1 MTSIKDPVGLLED
14 DNAGLPAGESV
25 VAGRRS
31 VLGGL
36 VRTARPK
43 QWLKNLLVFA
53 APGAAGVLGHAS
65 AAGHALAAFAV
76 MCVTACGVYFVND
89 ALDVE
94 ADRQHPRTRCRPVAA
109 GVIPVGAALAIG
121 AALAALGLGLS
132 PLVSTKLLVIVA
144 VYLVVQLAYQLW
156 LKSQPIVDMAAVA
169 SGFVLRAIAGA
180 VAVGVP
186 ISQWFLIVATFGSLF
201 MVGGKRL
208 SDLRSDDGEP
218 LATRHGVAGYS
229 EAFLRSVVVLSA
241 SVAITAYCL
250 WAFENVK
257 AVTASDGHAALLFQL
272 SIVPFTLA
280 VLRYGLLVDQ
290 GHGGAPEEV
299 VLGDR
304 QLVAL
309 GLIWAAIFALGVYW

>member
-1 MTSIKDPVGLLED
+1 MTWLKDPVGVLD
-14 DNAGLPAGESV
+14 DGSTGPAAGVPAG
-25 VAGRRS
+25 GRRA
-31 VLGGL
+31 VLRGL

-65 AAGHALAAFAV
+65 VAAHAVAAFGV

-89 ALDVE
+89 GLDAE
-94 ADRQHPRTRCRPVAA
+94 MDRDHPRTRSRPVAA
-109 GVIPVGAALAIG
+109 GVIPVGAALAVG
-121 AALAALGLGLS
+121 VALAVLGLGLS
-132 PLVSTKLLVIVA
+132 ALVSTKLLVIVA
-144 VYLVVQLAYQLW
+144 VYLAVQIAYQLW
-156 LKSQPIVDMAAVA
+156 LKSQPVVDMAAVA

-208 SDLRSDDGEP
+208 SDLRNGDGEP
-218 LATRHGVAGYS
+218 LAARPGVAGYS
-229 EAFLRSVVVLSA
+229 EAFLRSVVVISA

-280 VLRYGLLVDQ
+280 VMRYGLLVDQ

-309 GLIWAAIFALGVYW
+309 GLIWAAVFALGVYW